1 MAVLSFS
8 ARFGL
13 VRLKTRRVVFLGQ
26 RQRSRFRSVL
36 SERLLAQ
43 NQSFLVMCYLCC
55 NCADAVI
62 GQLFPLLAIIGVF
75 FFVSGNN
82 STDWSHIVPSR
93 LIFQITFL
101 LCQANQPE
109 ID

>member
-1 MAVLSFS
+1 MAVLSSS

-36 SERLLAQ
+36 SEGLLAQ
-43 NQSFLVMCYLCC
+43 NQSFLVMCNLCG

-62 GQLFPLLAIIGVF
+62 GQLFPLLAIICV
-75 FFVSGNN
+75 FFVSGND

>member
-43 NQSFLVMCYLCC
+43 NQSFLVMCNLCG

-62 GQLFPLLAIIGVF
+62 GQLFPLLAIICV
-75 FFVSGNN
+75 FFVSGND